1 MAKRK
6 RQTMADKSLHR
17 NLKIEQ
23 HESQY
28 SQDVFD
34 TQWLPTTNFIF
45 KIYVN
50 NLYIYCFAEK
60 ELRIALVG
68 KTGVGKSATANTIS
82 GGNDFKSGEC
92 AQAMTQICQQQKVT
106 RFGQDI
112 SIIDTPGIFDT
123 ETDQNTVKTEIK
135 RCVYLGAP
143 GLHAILYVMEIAR
156 FRQEDL
162 MAIQTF
168 LHFFKEDMKNRV
180 IVVFTHGDKL
190 LKKKQSI
197 HDYLETVPANL
208 KAFLESCE
216 NRVIIFNNDFN
227 GEQSY
232 EQVKGLITMIEALKK
247 SNELPFYND
256 DMFTKAEDRIRQ
268 REEEIR
274 KMVEMEYKEKLEV
287 LKSTFKIKLQ
297 RELIKEREDELKNS
311 KSIYDERLS
320 NVREEVRNEIQSNG
334 SKW

>member
-1 MAKRK
+1 
-6 RQTMADKSLHR
+6 MADKSLHR

-50 NLYIYCFAEK
+50 NLYIYCFAER

-68 KTGVGKSATANTIS
+68 KIGVGKSATANTIS
-82 GGNDFKSGEC
+82 GGNYFKSGVC

-106 RFGQDI
+106 IFGQDI

-135 RCVYLGAP
+135 RCVYLGSP
-143 GLHAILYVMEIAR
+143 GLHAILYVMEIGR
-156 FRQEDL
+156 FKQEDL

-168 LHFFKEDMKNRV
+168 LKFFKEDMKNRV

-190 LKKKQSI
+190 LKYKQTLR
-197 HDYLETVPANL
+197 DYLLTVPESL
-208 KAFLESCE
+208 KTFLESCE
-216 NRVIIFNNDFN
+216 NRVILFNNDFN
-227 GEQSY
+227 KEQSC
-232 EQVKGLITMIEALKK
+232 EQVSGIITMIEALKK
-247 SNELPFYND
+247 SNEISFYSD
-256 DMFTKAEDRIRQ
+256 DMFKKAEERIQQ

-274 KMVEMEYKEKLEV
+274 QTVEREYKEKMEEFER
-287 LKSTFKIKLQ
+287 TTKINL
-297 RELIKEREDELKNS
+297 RSEMMKERKDELENYKDIFD
-311 KSIYDERLS
+311 KRLN
-320 NVREEVRNEIQSNG
+320 NVREYVRNEIKSKE

>member
-82 GGNDFKSGEC
+82 RGNDFKSGEC
-92 AQAMTQICQQQKVT
+92 AQAMTEICQQKKVT

-123 ETDQNTVKTEIK
+123 ETDQKTVEKEIK

-143 GLHAILYVMEIAR
+143 GLHAILYIMEIGR
-156 FRQEDL
+156 FREEDL
-162 MAIQTF
+162 KAINTF
-168 LHFFKEDMKNRV
+168 LKFFEEDMQNRV

-190 LKKKQSI
+190 LKKRQTLR
-197 HDYLETVPANL
+197 DYLLTVPANL
-208 KAFLESCE
+208 KTFLEGCE
-216 NRVIIFNNDFN
+216 NRVILFNNDFN
-227 GEQSY
+227 EEQSY

-256 DMFTKAEDRIRQ
+256 DMFTTAEERIRQ

-274 KMVEMEYKEKLEV
+274 KVVEKEYKEKLEV
-287 LKSTFKIKLQ
+287 LKSTFKVKLQ
-297 RELIKEREDELKNS
+297 SELMKEREDELKNS

-320 NVREEVRNEIQSNG
+320 HVREEVRNEIKSEESN
-334 SKW
+334 W